1 MISSTILRFAW
12 MIFFVSAPFF
22 TSVCTAQTLHNPFA
36 DTSPT
41 ALVDA
46 PTPQTPELAS
56 TAADVESSLKGDS
69 DPLPQR
75 IGITGS
81 TQLSLDE
88 VIQRV
93 LSNNQDIALSQVAV
107 RQSRWNVQFA
117 KSAFDPTF
125 NASANQ
131 KYDVE
136 PATSLL
142 SGSANGSGT
151 TRTYSFNSKLNGFA
165 PWFGSSYDVQFN
177 SQRVTSNNLFNS
189 LVPQYPT
196 ALTFDFTQPLLRNLR
211 FDDRRMQIEVARKNQ
226 SLSEAQFQQ
235 KVIDTVTQA
244 VQVYWQLRFA
254 WRNIEVQTEGLR
266 LAQEQTKS
274 NERRVDAGVLAPV
287 SVIEAQT
294 QVANNEQ
301 STFQAQLALTTA
313 EVALKK
319 MMLSDAADPLWAQ
332 ALIPTSDFDISLPEG
347 TVEEIVQ
354 KALSAR
360 SELEQNHISDE
371 INQSKIRAAKNQLKP
386 QLDLTASYT
395 ANGLAGLAKTD
406 PVTIPGFG
414 TFSLSAPEQL
424 VGGYGKSVSNLFEQK
439 YPTITVGLQWNMPV
453 RNRAA
458 QSTLSVAREQA
469 SAIKLDKEQLQQS
482 VQADVR
488 KALQR
493 VASAQASLR
502 SAVRSSKLAED
513 LYASEQRKFKAGT
526 TTMFMISQRQ
536 TAMINART
544 QVLDTQMELSNAI
557 SQYHSAVGST
567 LEVRAIHIQP

>member
-1 MISSTILRFAW
+1 
-12 MIFFVSAPFF
+12 MIFFVGAPIFI
-22 TSVCTAQTLHNPFA
+22 SVCTAQSLHNPFA
-36 DTSPT
+36 GTSPT
-41 ALVDA
+41 ALVNTSTPRTPALA
-46 PTPQTPELAS
+46 PA
-56 TAADVESSLKGDS
+56 AADAESSLKGDS

-93 LSNNQDIALSQVAV
+93 LSNNQDIALSQVTV

-125 NASANQ
+125 NASANR

-151 TRTYSFNSKLNGFA
+151 TRTYSFNSKLNGVA
-165 PWFGSSYDVQFN
+165 PWFGSSYDVQFS

-211 FDDRRMQIEVARKNQ
+211 FDDRRMQIEAARKNQ

-235 KVIDTVTQA
+235 KLIDAVTQT

-274 NERRVDAGVLAPV
+274 NERRVEAGVLAPV

-294 QVANNEQ
+294 QVASNEQ
-301 STFQAQLALTTA
+301 SVFQAQLALTTA

-319 MMLSDAADPLWAQ
+319 M
-332 ALIPTSDFDISLPEG
+332 
-347 TVEEIVQ
+347 
-354 KALSAR
+354 
-360 SELEQNHISDE
+360 
-371 INQSKIRAAKNQLKP
+371 
-386 QLDLTASYT
+386 
-395 ANGLAGLAKTD
+395 
-406 PVTIPGFG
+406 
-414 TFSLSAPEQL
+414 
-424 VGGYGKSVSNLFEQK
+424 
-439 YPTITVGLQWNMPV
+439 
-453 RNRAA
+453 
-458 QSTLSVAREQA
+458 
-469 SAIKLDKEQLQQS
+469 
-482 VQADVR
+482 
-488 KALQR
+488 
-493 VASAQASLR
+493 
-502 SAVRSSKLAED
+502 
-513 LYASEQRKFKAGT
+513 
-526 TTMFMISQRQ
+526 
-536 TAMINART
+536 
-544 QVLDTQMELSNAI
+544 
-557 SQYHSAVGST
+557 
-567 LEVRAIHIQP
+567 